1 MSRPQEQFAN
11 HPRAR
16 VIAGVAGFARAWIAR
31 AWIAIADSF
40 ASVASLSL
48 DARS

>member
-16 VIAGVAGFARAWIAR
+16 VIAGVAGFTRAWIAV
-31 AWIAIADSF
+31 ADSF